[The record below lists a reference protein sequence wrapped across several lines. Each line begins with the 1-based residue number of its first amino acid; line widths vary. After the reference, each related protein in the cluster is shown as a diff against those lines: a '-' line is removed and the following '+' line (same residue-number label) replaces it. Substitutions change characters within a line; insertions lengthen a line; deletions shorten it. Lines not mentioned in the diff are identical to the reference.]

1 MHITTIS
8 IKNTTSKCFAQNS
21 RLGNAFLMSLF

>member
-8 IKNTTSKCFAQNS
+8 IKNTTSKFYTQNS
-21 RLGNAFLMSLF
+21 CLGNAFLMSLF